1 MTVLNNMTFRIAG
14 AAGQG
19 VESSGAGFAKALAKG
34 GLHVF
39 GLQDYMSRIR
49 GGLNF
54 SQIRVHEQPLYT
66 HEEKVHVLLPLN
78 EEALV
83 AYQDDVVEG
92 GGIIYD
98 EGLKVDQAAVSGHG
112 RKAMPVPLIEIA
124 KENGDRVM
132 ANTAALGAAAGV
144 VEHSYERVAEI
155 IRANFKRKGGEVVA
169 ANLRVARAA
178 YLYARDRYASG
189 FEWKLKEV
197 TGAPRRMVMS
207 GNQAFA
213 LGALAAGCRF
223 ISAYPMTPATSI
235 IEWMA
240 RHEQPFGVVAK
251 HAEDEIAAV
260 CMAIGANLAGA
271 RAMVATSGG
280 GFSLMVE
287 ALGLAGMCEVPLV
300 VVEAQR
306 GGPSTGLPTRTEQS
320 DLLFVLNASQGEF
333 PRLVLAPGTIEEYF
347 ECGWRAFNL
356 AEKYQTPVIVMAD
369 ELLAASV
376 RTIEED
382 AIDLSAVAIDRGKL
396 LSKKELDALAEP
408 YKRHLFTADGISPRA
423 IPGHP
428 KAVYAT
434 ASDEHDEFGHI
445 TEEMVNRCKMMQKRM
460 KKLETARQEIRPPT
474 CYGPDEAAIVLVGWG
489 STYGVLREVVDR
501 LGGEARLVH
510 FCDLWPFPA
519 EAAAQ
524 ALGGGKLVIVENN
537 YTGQFRRL
545 LQGETC
551 TGVDHSIRRYDGRPF
566 SPEEILASLK
576 EVY

>member
-1 MTVLNNMTFRIAG
+1 MTILNNMTFRIAG

-54 SQIRVHEQPLYT
+54 SQIRVHQQPLYT
-66 HEEKVHVLLPLN
+66 HEEAVHILLPLN
-78 EEALV
+78 EEALE

-98 EGLKVDQAAVSGHG
+98 EGLKVDHAAVSNHG
-112 RKAMPVPLIEIA
+112 RKAMPVPLFDIA

-132 ANTAALGAAAGV
+132 SNTAALGAAAGV
-144 VEHSYERVAEI
+144 VEYSYDRLADI
-155 IRANFKRKGGEVVA
+155 IRANFKRKGDDVVA

-178 YLYARDRYASG
+178 YLYAKDKYASAFG
-189 FEWKLKEV
+189 WKLSQV
-197 TGAPRRMVMS
+197 ADAPQRMLMS

-213 LGALAAGCRF
+213 LGALAGGCRF

-240 RHEQPFGVVAK
+240 RHEQPFGLVAK

-260 CMAIGANLAGA
+260 CMAIGANFAGA

-347 ECGWRAFNL
+347 TCGWRAFNL

-369 ELLAASV
+369 EHLAASV
-376 RTIEED
+376 RTVEVN
-382 AIDLSAVAIDRGKL
+382 AIDLSAVVIDRGKL
-396 LSKKELDALAEP
+396 LSEKDLDALTEP
-408 YKRHLFTADGISPRA
+408 YKRHLFTQDGISPRA
-423 IPGHP
+423 VPGHP

-445 TEEMVNRCKMMQKRM
+445 TEEMANRRKMMEKRM
-460 KKLETARQEIRPPT
+460 TKLETTRKEIQAPT
-474 CYGPDEAAIVLVGWG
+474 RYGPAQAPIVLAGWG

-501 LGGEARLVH
+501 LDGEARLVH

-519 EAAAQ
+519 QAAAE
-524 ALGGGKLVIVENN
+524 ALQGGKMVIVENN
-537 YTGQFRRL
+537 YTGQFTRL
-545 LQGETC
+545 LQSETC
-551 TGVDHSIRRYDGRPF
+551 IGVDHSIRRYDGRPF
-566 SPEEILASLK
+566 SPEGILASLK
-576 EVY
+576 EVR